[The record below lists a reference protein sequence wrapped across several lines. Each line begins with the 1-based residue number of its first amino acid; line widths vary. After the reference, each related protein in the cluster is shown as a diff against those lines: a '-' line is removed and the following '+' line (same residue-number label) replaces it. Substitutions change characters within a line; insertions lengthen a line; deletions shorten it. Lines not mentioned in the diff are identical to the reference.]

1 MDNQVTIHDTQDDV
15 EGFEEIQE
23 SVDDRELG
31 IVTSKTIGEEEKEAP
46 LGATNPLD

>member
-31 IVTSKTIGEEEKEAP
+31 IVTSKTIGGEEKEAP

>member
-1 MDNQVTIHDTQDDV
+1 M
-15 EGFEEIQE
+15 EGFEEMKE

-31 IVTSKTIGEEEKEAP
+31 IVTSKVIGEEKKEAP